1 MTKHHNALHF
11 TLDKCSAL
19 SALHELERRVK
30 EIHIPTHL
38 MLSWVVGHRLTA
50 RRDRALVAW
59 AGLAPDLDGLSLIAG
74 ADAYGR
80 WHHVLTHGL
89 VAALLVGTLLS
100 WGGKDRLKVW
110 WLSLCAFHLHLLCD
124 LLGSG
129 TSWPM
134 QYLWPLSETFYGIA
148 YGWEFDSWQN
158 FAVAITALILC
169 GHIAIRRGYS
179 FAEAFLPRAA
189 DVAIVAALRQRFS
202 PQGTRSLGRETRL
215 FGSATLEG
223 TQHRQ

>member
-1 MTKHHNALHF
+1 MRHPYPN
-11 TLDKCSAL
+11 
-19 SALHELERRVK
+19 V
-30 EIHIPTHL
+30 
-38 MLSWVVGHRLTA
+38 TA
-50 RRDRALVAW
+50 RRHRFGRQTGEAPNNPGHAQWLRPGLNAGPRGFLSVTLADTQDSTVAI
-59 AGLAPDLDGLSLIAG
+59 DGFIWERTDTEAI
-74 ADAYGR
+74 
-80 WHHVLTHGL
+80 
-89 VAALLVGTLLS
+89 
-100 WGGKDRLKVW
+100 LKQGQ
-110 WLSLCAFHLHLLCD
+110 AFGCDLCD
-124 LLGSG
+124 REGRCEV
-129 TSWPM
+129 M

-223 TQHRQ
+223 TQHHQ